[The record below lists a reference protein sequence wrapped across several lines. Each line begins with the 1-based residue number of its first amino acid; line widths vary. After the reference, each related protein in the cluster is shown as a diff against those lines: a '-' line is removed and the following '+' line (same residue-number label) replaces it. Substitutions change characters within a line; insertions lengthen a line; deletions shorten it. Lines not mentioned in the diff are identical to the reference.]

1 MKYFVREK
9 NTDRYAFHTAG
20 VKARVDADAILQK
33 NGYIP
38 IDINFVGRRSGN
50 VRSIF
55 QHAEI
60 ASLFKEKLRFLRPDD
75 TLVIQFPPINHS
87 IFFKGVVRALV
98 MRGVTVTA
106 LIHDLETIRLSNS
119 DDLPVATRFR
129 LKREEVSVLALFSR
143 LIVHND
149 SMRRYLSKT
158 LGIPSVRMRV
168 LGIFDYLTDAPLC
181 KPSDSVTV
189 AGNLSMQKAGYV
201 YYLPDGVDFLLYG
214 PSYEGIPLKNV
225 TYRGSFAPNKLPY
238 VLEGGFGLVWD
249 GDSPDTCT
257 GVFGNYLRYN
267 APHKT
272 SLYLALG
279 IPVIIWDKAALA
291 DFVIKNNCGIA
302 VSSLDLIPS
311 AIKTA
316 DVPQLRAGA
325 VEISKKL
332 RSGYFLSSA
341 L

>member
-1 MKYFVREK
+1 MNYFVREK
-9 NTDRYAFHTAG
+9 NTDVSARHTAG
-20 VKARVDADAILQK
+20 VKARVDADAILLK
-33 NGYIP
+33 NGYLP
-38 IDINFVGRRSGN
+38 IDISFRRRRTGG
-50 VRSIF
+50 VRSVF

-60 ASLFKEKLRFLRPDD
+60 ASVFKEKLRYLKSGD
-75 TLVIQFPPINHS
+75 TLVIQFPPVNHS
-87 IFFKGVVRALV
+87 IFFKSVVRALV
-98 MRGVTVTA
+98 MRGVTVCA
-106 LIHDLETIRLSNS
+106 LVHDLEMIRLSNS
-119 DDLPVATRFR
+119 DDLTRATRLR
-129 LKREEVSVLALFSR
+129 LRLEETSVLPLFSR

-149 SMRRYLSKT
+149 SMKRFLKDT

-181 KPSDSVTV
+181 KPSRSVAV
-189 AGNLSMQKAGYV
+189 AGNLSMQKAGYA
-201 YYLPDGVDFLLYG
+201 YYLPSGVDFLLYG
-214 PSYEGIPLKNV
+214 PSYEGIPIKNV
-225 TYRGSFAPNKLPY
+225 TYCGSFAPDKLPY

-291 DFVIKNNCGIA
+291 DFVKKNNCGIT
-302 VSSLDLIPS
+302 VSSIDLIPS
-311 AIKTA
+311 AIKKA
-316 DVPQLRAGA
+316 DVSLLRAGA
-325 VEISKKL
+325 RDISEKL